1 MGVEIAA
8 LQSTGEGRT
17 EVTDS
22 VILEKDE
29 ETLPTMTLALN
40 AQKPMLQLV
49 ARSALNPKF
58 TVQYYANLEVTD
70 RDDGGYLEILNTDN
84 GGNNKGIDIRIAEAI
99 RRLPICTLRMSVTAS
114 VRSVPIWNLP
124 SSILPMS
131 MTTSVHPAYLM

>member
-17 EVTDS
+17 EVADS

-58 TVQYYANLEVTD
+58 TVQYYANLEVTE
-70 RDDGGYLEILNTDN
+70 RDSGGYLEILNTDN
-84 GGNNKGIDIRIAEAI
+84 GGNNQGGK
-99 RRLPICTLRMSVTAS
+99 LPTNGGNTPTTVCILLRPATAS
-114 VRSVPIWNLP
+114 VRFAPIWNLP
-124 SSILPMS
+124 NSTLPMS
-131 MTTSVHPAYLM
+131 MTTSVRPAYPM